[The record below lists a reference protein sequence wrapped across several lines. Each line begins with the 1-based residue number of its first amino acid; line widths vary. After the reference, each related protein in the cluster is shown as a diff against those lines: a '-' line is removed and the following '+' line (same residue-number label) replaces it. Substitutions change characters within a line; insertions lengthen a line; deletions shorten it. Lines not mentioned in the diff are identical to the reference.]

1 MSKPDSLVSCVIP
14 VYKAESYL
22 HQCIDSVLAQD
33 YSHLEVILVNDGSP
47 DRSGVICDAYQA
59 LDRRVRVF
67 HQHNQGV
74 SAARNYGVRQALGTY
89 IAFIDADDWVEPSY
103 ISSLV
108 GLAENYQAQAS
119 VLAQTA
125 HNEANRL
132 SGEEAL
138 EEMLYQK
145 LFDTAPWGKL
155 FHRSIPTSI
164 PFPEGMFY
172 EDLAVVCRMISR
184 ADFVAVGNGAL
195 YHYRTTPD
203 GTMNG
208 HDVGRLLDEQKAA
221 RMMYDFV
228 LNTMPNLRRA
238 AACRKFSADCQVLFK
253 LSAEGYSSEKTQL
266 WCAIKQN
273 RLSVVCDSH
282 ARLKN
287 RIAALSSYFGKGAM
301 EILWS
306 LHKL

>member
-108 GLAENYQAQAS
+108 
-119 VLAQTA
+119 
-125 HNEANRL
+125 
-132 SGEEAL
+132 
-138 EEMLYQK
+138 
-145 LFDTAPWGKL
+145 
-155 FHRSIPTSI
+155 
-164 PFPEGMFY
+164 
-172 EDLAVVCRMISR
+172 DLAVVCRMISR

-253 LSAEGYSSEKTQL
+253 LPAEGYSSEKTQL